1 MVYMIKMS
9 DVLSVRMDKA
19 LKKRLA
25 FLMKKRKIIDKSS
38 YIRQLIDKSLSADLL
53 DYLSEEVAAKRL
65 SVWKA
70 ASIAEIPLRAM
81 MKELAE
87 RKIAMYDEQSLAED
101 LIFAE
106 GI

>member
-1 MVYMIKMS
+1 MIEMG
-9 DVLSVRMDKA
+9 DVLSVRMDA
-19 LKKRLA
+19 ELEKKLA
-25 FLMKKRKIIDKSS
+25 FLMEKRKIVDKSS
-38 YIRQLIDKSLSADLL
+38 YVRQLIDRSLSTDLL

-65 SVWKA
+65 SIWKA

-87 RKIAMYDEQSLAED
+87 RKIPMYDEQALVED
-101 LIFAE
+101 LTFAE